1 MASRRA
7 RQRLKGGG
15 GGGGGGGSGGGSGS
29 GGDAGPAA
37 EKLRELLGSREAG
50 VEPRP
55 ECVCGWRAWPAGGS
69 GGSRG
74 LGREPG
80 SALLCSLLRAV
91 ALLSTGVGG
100 LLTQSGSLTPA
111 SCESVRVRVALLPSA
126 GPCIFAAR
134 VCHASGSTY
143 MRRLRVGR
151 VSRAFVGAFGRRV
164 CLLYPSLTAVYWF
177 LPPSAPP
184 ALEPPSLLSGNL

>member
-7 RQRLKGGG
+7 RQRLKG

-80 SALLCSLLRAV
+80 SALVCSLLRAV
-91 ALLSTGVGG
+91 DLLSTGVGG
-100 LLTQSGSLTPA
+100 WVGVSALCRRSA
-111 SCESVRVRVALLPSA
+111 YAVRLSY
-126 GPCIFAAR
+126 
-134 VCHASGSTY
+134 S
-143 MRRLRVGR
+143 
-151 VSRAFVGAFGRRV
+151 
-164 CLLYPSLTAVYWF
+164 CLL
-177 LPPSAPP
+177 
-184 ALEPPSLLSGNL
+184 

>member
-1 MASRRA
+1 MSFRGGGRGGFN
-7 RQRLKGGG
+7 RGGGGGGFNRGGGSNNHFRGGGG

-80 SALLCSLLRAV
+80 SALVCSLLRAV

-100 LLTQSGSLTPA
+100 LLTQSGSLTPT

-134 VCHASGSTY
+134 VCHASGSN
-143 MRRLRVGR
+143 LHEEA
-151 VSRAFVGAFGRRV
+151 SR
-164 CLLYPSLTAVYWF
+164 W
-177 LPPSAPP
+177 
-184 ALEPPSLLSGNL
+184 